1 MADHTVTKPKQ
12 APSAKEH
19 EFTVTTSDLQ
29 GNLAV
34 SRLRGTSRS
43 RLRMDLKAAGK
54 DVVDIRVDRPWWRG
68 GRRSRVPARVLLDTT
83 RQLAAFCEAGI
94 SILDALVMIGDAT
107 RNPAMKHALLTIAE
121 DIRDGET
128 LPQAAQAHT
137 AVFPDYYIAMLEAAE
152 RTGNLPSTFDTL
164 AGYLERDTASRRA
177 VKSALSYPV
186 ILVVLGFVA
195 VLVLSTIVLPK
206 FVDFFQDLDVE
217 LPLATRL
224 LLQTTAFV
232 GSWWWAILGS
242 VAVISLAVMLY
253 ARTETGGRRI
263 DHLKLRMPIVGSLLR
278 DIALERFSRV
288 LSNLSGAGVPLV
300 DALRLSSSAIGNRH
314 YAASVVATRDG
325 VLRGQGLAEPMR
337 NTGAFP
343 PEIVQVLG
351 VGERTGRLTEQL
363 DHAARFYAREV
374 DYRLK
379 NLTALL
385 EPIALLIVGG
395 AVGFVAVALVSAMYG
410 IYSSTTVT
418 G

>member
-1 MADHTVTKPKQ
+1 MAEQTLTRPKKAR
-12 APSAKEH
+12 APKEQ

-34 SRLRGTSRS
+34 TKHRGTSRS

-68 GRRSRVPARVLLDTT
+68 GRRSKVPARVLLDTT

-128 LPQAAQAHT
+128 LPQAAQAHA

-152 RTGNLPSTFDTL
+152 RTGNLPATFDTL

-186 ILVVLGFVA
+186 ILLVLGVVA
-195 VLVLSTIVLPK
+195 VVVLSTIVLPK
-206 FVDFFQDLDVE
+206 FVEFFLDLDVE

-224 LLQTTAFV
+224 LLQTTAFIGV
-232 GSWWWAILGS
+232 WWPVMFGTVLVIALAIAAYS
-242 VAVISLAVMLY
+242 RS
-253 ARTETGGRRI
+253 TTGGRRL
-263 DHLKLRMPIVGSLLR
+263 DHLKLRLPIVGPLLR

-300 DALRLSSSAIGNRH
+300 DALRLSASAIGNRH
-314 YAASVVATRDG
+314 YATAVVTARDG
-325 VLRGQGLAEPMR
+325 VLRGQGLAAPMR
-337 NTGAFP
+337 DTGVFP

-385 EPIALLIVGG
+385 EPVALLIVGG

>member
-1 MADHTVTKPKQ
+1 MADHTLTRPKEKP
-12 APSAKEH
+12 AKEQ

-34 SRLRGTSRS
+34 SKHRGTSRS
-43 RLRMDLKAAGK
+43 RLRMDLKAAGQ
-54 DVVDIRVDRPWWRG
+54 DVVDIRAEQPWWRG
-68 GRRSRVPARVLLDTT
+68 GSRSRVPSRVLLDTT

-137 AVFPDYYIAMLEAAE
+137 SVFPDYYIAMLEAAE
-152 RTGNLPSTFDTL
+152 RTGNLPATFDTL

-186 ILVVLGFVA
+186 ILVALGTVA

-206 FVDFFQDLDVE
+206 FVEFFNDLDTE

-232 GSWWWAILGS
+232 GTWWWAILGTIAI
-242 VAVISLAVMLY
+242 VSLLVFTY
-253 ARTETGGRRI
+253 ARTVAGGRRI
-263 DHLKLRMPIVGSLLR
+263 DHVKLRLPIVGPLLR

-300 DALRLSSSAIGNRH
+300 DALRLSSSAVGNRH
-314 YAASVVATRDG
+314 YAAAVVSTRDG
-325 VLRGQGLAEPMR
+325 VLRGQGLAAPMR
-337 NTGAFP
+337 DTGVFP

-385 EPIALLIVGG
+385 EPVALLIVGG